1 MFTPPS
7 LQLQPPSPHERIVAR
22 QVLGIVPLREVGPNL
37 FILNDPGAVLSDM
50 FWGSESLLLSDMS
63 QWLELIRN
71 WNVVLVVVVGV
82 NQSLECGE

>member
-1 MFTPPS
+1 VFTPPS

-63 QWLELIRN
+63 QWLELAVVELIRN
-71 WNVVLVVVVGV
+71 WNVVLVAVVGV
-82 NQSLECGE
+82 N